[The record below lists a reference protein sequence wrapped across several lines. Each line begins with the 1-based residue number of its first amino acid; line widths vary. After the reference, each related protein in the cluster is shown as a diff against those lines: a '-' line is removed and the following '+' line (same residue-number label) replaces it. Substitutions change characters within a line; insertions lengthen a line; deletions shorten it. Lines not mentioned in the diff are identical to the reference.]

1 MKISPDTHDTEDRF
15 YPWEN
20 DSLKKSLESS
30 SEPLE
35 ATSESPVGDVTH
47 DLAMLPVQKR
57 KLDPSPKMHRY
68 LRKVVRTRRM
78 RKSKRKE
85 KVKTRCPGILP
96 TPFVPPQSEEEEVV
110 NKKLTLLNA
119 KEHYLDLPKEVGM
132 RHGVAKSWARHT
144 YTTNI
149 YPNV

>member
-1 MKISPDTHDTEDRF
+1 M
-15 YPWEN
+15 
-20 DSLKKSLESS
+20 
-30 SEPLE
+30 
-35 ATSESPVGDVTH
+35 GDVAQ
-47 DLAMLPVQKR
+47 DLAMLLVQKR
-57 KLDPSPKMHRY
+57 KLDPSPKMNRY

-85 KVKTRCPGILP
+85 IVKIHCPGILP
-96 TPFVPPQSEEEEVV
+96 TPFVPPQSEEDKVGD
-110 NKKLTLLNA
+110 KKLTLLNA

-132 RHGVAKSWARHT
+132 RHGVAKFWARHT